1 MGNVGKNLFQQTD
14 NNVIKITCDDNSMTG
29 VLVILE
35 WHNVQPNTDGKYNM
49 TQFISKYGGNEG
61 STNDII
67 IKDGKAEYNLHND
80 TDFFMVAPYITGI
93 KLANQENASNVYV
106 ELLHNGESIV
116 TSYSKTPLF
125 GDESQVSFGLQVY
138 SVNGTKLSDSDLNI
152 DIPELKNAF
161 NFETEGILK

>member
-1 MGNVGKNLFQQTD
+1 M
-14 NNVIKITCDDNSMTG
+14 
-29 VLVILE
+29 
-35 WHNVQPNTDGKYNM
+35 
-49 TQFISKYGGNEG
+49 
-61 STNDII
+61 
-67 IKDGKAEYNLHND
+67 
-80 TDFFMVAPYITGI
+80 
-93 KLANQENASNVYV
+93 